1 MTSRKDMLVQM
12 AGEHMAESM
21 GARSATAPGP
31 VTVPPGGAGAAPGR
45 YEGVKAYRDAKLIP
59 IDKLVPDPDQPR
71 KTFSD
76 EAIDRLADSLRSRG
90 MLQPIR
96 ARWDA
101 DLARWI
107 IVAGERRFRTARRA
121 GWTEVPCI
129 TVEAAMTA
137 SEIRLDQIIENALRE
152 DVPPLEQAAA
162 FKALIDEND
171 WSARRLAEELNL
183 SPQTVLRAL
192 DLLVLPEAVR
202 QKVAS
207 GEIAP
212 RTAAEIATLD
222 TPEEQIALAAQVAAE
237 KLSRDQVTEVVKA
250 KKSGLAVTSKRPR
263 MEIEGEGVK
272 LTLTG
277 PAVAAGD
284 RAAIRVVLARALE
297 QLDTEDRDQARDEAA

>member
-1 MTSRKDMLVQM
+1 MASRKDMLVQM
-12 AGEHMAESM
+12 AGGHMAESM
-21 GARSATAPGP
+21 GARSAAIPTPA
-31 VTVPPGGAGAAPGR
+31 PPGSAGASPGR
-45 YEGVKAYRDAKLIP
+45 YDGVKAFRDAKLIP

-101 DLARWI
+101 DLSRWV
-107 IVAGERRFRTARRA
+107 IVAGERRFRAARRA
-121 GWTEVPCI
+121 GWTEVPCV
-129 TVEAAMTA
+129 TVEAAMTT

-162 FKALIDEND
+162 FKALIDENG

-202 QKVAS
+202 QRVAS

-212 RTAAEIATLD
+212 RTAAEIATLEN
-222 TPEEQIALAAQVAAE
+222 PEEQVALAAQVAAE
-237 KLSRDQVTEVVKA
+237 KLSRDQVIEVVKA
-250 KKSGLAVTSKRPR
+250 KKSGQPAPGRRPR

-272 LTLTG
+272 LTIAG

-284 RAAIRVVLARALE
+284 RAAIRAVLARALE
-297 QLDTEDRDQARDEAA
+297 QLDSEEREQAA